1 MFALAIRSVRQRPGR
16 FLATLLAAFLGATIT
31 MTFNSMHDT
40 AAGVTG
46 DSIGTEALSL
56 AGGVVGGYG
65 TLLVFFAIAS
75 TLTVNVRQ
83 REKEIELLRR
93 TGATPAQITRMVVG
107 ESAVVALLGM
117 LLAIWPAMLG
127 GRALLEVFQDSGQVS
142 GSVGYVFGPIAL
154 TAGVGI
160 TLVAAVGAAFLA
172 VHRATRAAAGG
183 RAPRLRLRNIAG
195 AVALAAGVGSVCTT
209 LAFDP
214 GDPALMAPAAYG
226 AILLSIGFATFCPAL
241 LRMLLDRWGQ
251 RIADRAGASVHLGV
265 HNVRRRAT
273 RLAGV
278 LMPLVTFTG
287 VATATLSMQAIE
299 NDAIKASGIAKSV
312 DDKNLETVNLIV
324 VGIIVIFT
332 CIMLINSLYAAIS
345 YRAEE
350 FGRQRLAGATPGQVL
365 AMVAYEGLMLTVT
378 GVFFGTIAAVAG
390 ILPFNIVRTDS
401 FLPDQ
406 GPAIWLGTVAVAA
419 AATLITSVAT
429 AAKALRTPAVA
440 AVTVAA

>member
-1 MFALAIRSVRQRPGR
+1 
-16 FLATLLAAFLGATIT
+16 
-31 MTFNSMHDT
+31 
-40 AAGVTG
+40 
-46 DSIGTEALSL
+46 
-56 AGGVVGGYG
+56 
-65 TLLVFFAIAS
+65 
-75 TLTVNVRQ
+75 
-83 REKEIELLRR
+83 
-93 TGATPAQITRMVVG
+93 MVVG
-107 ESAVVALLGM
+107 ESAVVALVGM

-127 GRALLEVFQDSGQVS
+127 GQALLEVFQDSGQVS
-142 GSVGYVFGPIAL
+142 RSVDYVFGPIAL

-195 AVALAAGVGSVCTT
+195 AAALVAGVSGVCTT
-209 LAFDP
+209 FAFDG

-241 LRMLLDRWGQ
+241 LRMLLDRPGQ
-251 RIADRAGASVHLGV
+251 RIADRAGASVYLSV
-265 HNVRRRAT
+265 HNVRRRT
-273 RLAGV
+273 TQLAGV

-287 VATATLSMQAIE
+287 VATATLYMQAIE
-299 NDAIKASGIAKSV
+299 SDAIKASGIAKSV
-312 DDKNLETVNLIV
+312 EDKNLETLNLIV
-324 VGIIVIFT
+324 VGVIVAFA

-350 FGRQRLAGATPGQVL
+350 FGQQRLAGVTPGQVL
-365 AMVAYEGLMLTVT
+365 TTVAFEGLMLTVT
-378 GVFFGTIAAVAG
+378 GVFFGTIAGVAG

-401 FLPDQ
+401 VLPDQ

>member
-1 MFALAIRSVRQRPGR
+1 MFALAIRSIRQRPGR

-40 AAGVTG
+40 ATGVTG
-46 DSIGTEALSL
+46 DSIGTEALRL

-107 ESAVVALLGM
+107 ESAMVALLGM

-127 GRALLEVFQDSGQVS
+127 GRALLGVFQDSGQVS
-142 GSVGYVFGPIAL
+142 EKVDYVFGPIAL

-183 RAPRLRLRNIAG
+183 RAPRLRLRTIAG
-195 AVALAAGVGSVCTT
+195 AAALVAGVGGVCTT
-209 LAFDP
+209 LAFDSA
-214 GDPALMAPAAYG
+214 DPALMAPAAYG

-241 LRMLLDRWGQ
+241 LRMLLDRPGQ
-251 RIADRAGASVHLGV
+251 RIADRAGASVYLSV

-273 RLAGV
+273 ELAGV

-287 VATATLSMQAIE
+287 VATATLYMQAIE

-312 DDKNLETVNLIV
+312 EDKNLETVNLIV
-324 VGIIVIFT
+324 VGIIVAFA

-365 AMVAYEGLMLTVT
+365 ATVAVEGLMLTVT
-378 GVFFGTIAAVAG
+378 GVFFGTIAGVAG
-390 ILPFNIVRTDS
+390 ILPFNLVRTDS
-401 FLPDQ
+401 VFPDQ
-406 GPAIWLGTVAVAA
+406 GPAIWLGTVAVAV
-419 AATLITSVAT
+419 AATLVTSVAT